1 MIKNQLIMIISAL
14 TGKVETNLK
23 ALKFNNTVKI
33 SKHKNI
39 FSKGYLENWSRETF
53 IINSMLKT
61 SL

>member
-1 MIKNQLIMIISAL
+1 MIISAL

-23 ALKFNNTVKI
+23 ALKFNDTVKI